1 MEVLGLDVG
10 GSGIKGATVDVVT
23 GKLISER
30 VRIPTPDPSPPHE
43 ITEII
48 HEIVNHFHWSGP
60 VGCGFPA
67 VIHEGKIFTAS
78 NIDKKWIGLNA
89 RHLFKKKTG
98 CEFLILNDADAAGI
112 AEMEFGAGKNH
123 SGVVFIITVGTGIG
137 TSLFSKRCLVPN
149 TELGHLT
156 LHEMVAEH
164 YASDAVRKQ
173 KELSWKKWSRRF
185 NDYIAEVERLFWP
198 DLIIIGGGVSKKQYK
213 FFHYLESKTKIVA
226 AQLQND
232 AGIIGAALA
241 TKVL

>member
-10 GSGIKGATVDVVT
+10 GSGIKGATVDIVT
-23 GKLISER
+23 GKLVSER
-30 VRIPTPDPSPPHE
+30 IRIPTPDPSPPDK
-43 ITEII
+43 ITAILLEII
-48 HEIVNHFHWSGP
+48 NHFRWSGP

-89 RHLFKKKTG
+89 CRLFKKTTG
-98 CEFLILNDADAAGI
+98 CEFLVLNDADAAGI

-226 AQLQND
+226 AQLQNN